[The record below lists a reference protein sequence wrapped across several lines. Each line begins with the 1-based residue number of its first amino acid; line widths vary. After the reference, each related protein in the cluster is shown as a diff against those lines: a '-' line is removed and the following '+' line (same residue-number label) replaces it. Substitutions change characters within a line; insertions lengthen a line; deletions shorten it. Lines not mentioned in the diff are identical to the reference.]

1 MKKIPLLLIYLR
13 CILGPILVL
22 FSFLKVNHYH
32 IVAIVF
38 LSVGLISDIFDGII
52 ARRLGIST
60 QKLRRLDSTAD
71 QIFFIFIGI
80 ATYIACPLFFYNNY
94 IKLIILLSFE
104 SLTYIVCYLKF
115 RKEIATHAISSKI
128 WTLILF
134 STLIQVITTCNSK
147 ILFQFCFFV
156 GLITRIEII
165 GIISILKVWSN
176 DVPTLYH
183 AILLR
188 QGKPIKRHK
197 LFNG

>member
-1 MKKIPLLLIYLR
+1 MQKLPILLIYLR
-13 CILGPILVL
+13 VILGPILVSL
-22 FSFLKVNHYH
+22 SFLKVNHYTFFA
-32 IVAIVF
+32 VVF
-38 LSVGLISDIFDGII
+38 LSVGLLSDIFDGII
-52 ARRLGIST
+52 ARKLNIST

-71 QIFFIFIGI
+71 QIFFTFIGI
-80 ATYIACPLFFYNNY
+80 ATYIACPTFFYNNY
-94 IKLIILLSFE
+94 IKLTILLSFE
-104 SLTYIVCYLKF
+104 ALTYIICYLKF

-134 STLIQVITTCNSK
+134 STLIQVMITCDSK
-147 ILFQFCFFV
+147 TLFQFCFYI

-165 GIISILKVWSN
+165 VIISLLKVWSN

-188 QGKPIKRHK
+188 QGKPTKRHK